1 MYSENLK
8 KLRFELK
15 LSARELAEKLG
26 VSTGSIQNYEVS
38 KREPNY
44 NFMLLLCELLNV
56 NLNWFVT
63 GKGEMF
69 NKTPNEE
76 LKNELR
82 REFEELLK
90 RRGL

>member
-26 VSTGSIQNYEVS
+26 VSTGSIQNYEVG

-69 NKTPNEE
+69 NNTNEA

-82 REFEELLK
+82 SEFEELLR

>member
-63 GKGEMF
+63 GKGDMF
-69 NKTPNEE
+69 IGTQNEALKQE
-76 LKNELR
+76 LFK
-82 REFEELLK
+82 EFEELLK
-90 RRGL
+90 KKGL